1 MNYLRALSIVL
12 SLDDMRGDLVML
24 QTIKEQNERLQRR
37 SPDDITFDDL
47 SVFNNHHIDQAKR
60 ELRLI
65 ETRVDRA
72 LSEEHEWPQPPTP
85 EDHYEHAVAVATRRG
100 PDSQEF
106 RSALEHYRNSLIKF
120 GLEITNPIRGRLSR
134 QNKQELERRRETA
147 GTIRDYSREVAEM
160 FRLLSRLPYPLPSTA
175 LQAEFVSY
183 ERHMRDIIGLA
194 SRIHNGYDRLIRRN
208 AELTAEIRSRADA
221 YDFWLDQLDQGET
234 ERQIRAALR

>member
-1 MNYLRALSIVL
+1 MNYLLALSIVL
-12 SLDDMRGDLVML
+12 SLNDNLVML

-37 SPDDITFDDL
+37 SPGDITFDDL
-47 SVFNNHHIDQAKR
+47 SVFNNRHIDQAKR

-85 EDHYEHAVAVATRRG
+85 EHYYEYAVVAATRRG
-100 PDSQEF
+100 PDSQDF
-106 RSALEHYRNSLIKF
+106 RSALEHYRNSLIRF
-120 GLEITNPIRGRLSR
+120 GILITNPIRGRLSR
-134 QNKQELERRRETA
+134 QNRQELERRRETA
-147 GTIRDYSREVAEM
+147 GKIRDYSQEIAEM
-160 FRLLSRLPYPLPSTA
+160 LRLLSRLPYPLPSTA
-175 LQAEFVSY
+175 LQAQFVSY

-208 AELTAEIRSRADA
+208 AELTAEIRSRADS
-221 YDFWLDQLDQGET
+221 YQFWIDQLDQGET